1 MSPPRYATLLD
12 YLAVIRRR
20 KWTVLIVLLASVA
33 ASYLV
38 STREHKVYA
47 ASSQV
52 LVSTSIGQITG
63 DQQSNDVQ
71 ARIVANL
78 AEVAHTDTV
87 AQLAATAAALPGVD
101 SATALHDTSV
111 TPSTTNNILT
121 FSVRSKSP
129 AVAKALVNAYATA
142 FVKYET
148 GVSTAGLTNTLS
160 KLQTEKAG
168 LEAQAVK
175 LHDAGQS
182 VSTVNAQLNK
192 LVGKITNLQSLIATQ
207 ESNPGTTVSTA
218 ATGAHQV
225 QPNIP
230 QNLLLGLVLGCVIGV
245 IAAFVQEALDT
256 RVRSTSEI
264 GGTLG
269 IQLLAR
275 IPAPSKALRL
285 AQTIAMVDGDAAESE
300 PYRKLRVGFDFS
312 NLKVKAGT
320 VMVTSAVEQEGK
332 STTSANLAYA
342 LAVSDRRVI
351 LLDLDLRRP
360 YVSSFFNVANSPG
373 ATDVLMGSVSL
384 DDALVEIPIADAPG
398 GSQGTLALLPAGAM
412 PPNPAELMESDRM
425 RELLSALSERA
436 DVVVVDSAPL
446 LPVVDSVALSRL
458 VGGVIPVVHL
468 KNTARDT
475 LEELHRVLGTLGSP
489 VLGYVLAGVSAG
501 SDGYGYGSYG
511 YSPGAER
518 ASMNGEAAV
527 EANGRGS
534 TQPGSTT
541 PQSS

>member
-1 MSPPRYATLLD
+1 MSSPRYATLVD

-20 KWTVLIVLLASVA
+20 KWIVLVVLLASVA
-33 ASYLV
+33 ASFAV
-38 STREHKVYA
+38 STREHKVYE

-52 LVSTSIGQITG
+52 LVSTSVGQLAG
-63 DQQSNDVQ
+63 AQQSNDVQ

-87 AQLAATAAALPGVD
+87 AALAATAAHLPGVD
-101 SATALHDTSV
+101 SVTALRVTTI

-129 AVAKALVNAYATA
+129 AVAEALVNAYAAA

-148 GVSTAGLTNTLS
+148 AVGTAGLTNTLR
-160 KLQTEKAG
+160 KLQNEKAG

-175 LHDAGQS
+175 LHNAGQS

-207 ESNPGTTVSTA
+207 ESNPGTTVSTS

-225 QPNIP
+225 QPNVP
-230 QNLLLGLVLGCVIGV
+230 QNLLLGFVLGCVIGV
-245 IAAFVQEALDT
+245 IAAFLREALDT

-264 GGTLG
+264 GRTLG
-269 IQLLAR
+269 IPLLAR
-275 IPAPSKALRL
+275 IPAPSKALRSGN
-285 AQTIAMVDGDAAESE
+285 TIAMIDGDAVESE

-312 NLKVKAGT
+312 NLKANART

-342 LAVSDRRVI
+342 LALSERRVI

-360 YVSSFFNVANSPG
+360 FVSTFFKVPIAPG
-373 ATDVLMGSVSL
+373 ATDVMIGSVSL
-384 DDALVEIPIADAPG
+384 DDVLVPVPIPGSPG
-398 GSQGTLALLPAGAM
+398 GSQGTLTLLPAGGM
-412 PPNPAELMESDRM
+412 PPNPAELMESDRL
-425 RELLSALSERA
+425 RNLLSELSTRA
-436 DVVVVDSAPL
+436 DVVVIDSAPL

-468 KNTARDT
+468 KNTERDT
-475 LEELHRVLGTLGSP
+475 LQELHRVLCTLGSP
-489 VLGYVLAGVSAG
+489 VLGYVLAGVGAG

-511 YSPGAER
+511 YSPGPER
-518 ASMNGEAAV
+518 ASVNGVAAV
-527 EANGRGS
+527 EANGTGS
-534 TQPGSTT
+534 TQQGSTT
-541 PQSS
+541 PRPT

>member
-20 KWTVLIVLLASVA
+20 KWTVLIVLVASVA

-38 STREHKVYA
+38 STREHKVYS

-63 DQQSNDVQ
+63 AQQSNDVQ

-87 AQLAATAAALPGVD
+87 AKLAATAAGLPGVG
-101 SATALHDTSV
+101 STAALNDTSV
-111 TPSTTNNILT
+111 APATTNNILT

-129 AVAKALVNAYATA
+129 AVAKALVNAYAAA

-148 GVSTAGLTNTLS
+148 GVSTAGLTKTLS
-160 KLQTEKAG
+160 KLQTEKAS
-168 LEAQAVK
+168 LEAQAVR
-175 LHDAGQS
+175 LHNAGQS

-218 ATGAHQV
+218 ATGARQV
-225 QPNIP
+225 QPNVP
-230 QNLLLGLVLGCVIGV
+230 QNLILGLVLGCVIGV
-245 IAAFVQEALDT
+245 IAAFLREALDT

-275 IPAPSKALRL
+275 IPAPSKALRV
-285 AQTIAMVDGDAAESE
+285 ARTIAMVDGDAAESE

-312 NLKVKAGT
+312 NLKVKAAT

-342 LAVSDRRVI
+342 LALSERRVI
-351 LLDLDLRRP
+351 LVDLDLRRP
-360 YVSSFFNVANSPG
+360 YVSSFFKVATSPG

-384 DDALVEIPIADAPG
+384 DDALVEVPVA
-398 GSQGTLALLPAGAM
+398 GSQGTLTLLPAGAM

-425 RELLSALSERA
+425 RELLSELSGRA

-458 VGGVIPVVHL
+458 VGGVIPVIHL

-489 VLGYVLAGVSAG
+489 VLGYVLAGVGAG

-534 TQPGSTT
+534 TQQGSTT